1 MSTNRKMKEQD
12 KKTSF
17 NLLLGTG
24 IAFVLIGSFL
34 LIART
39 ANIEVRLYSYRY
51 LIWSFVGG
59 FLLFFS
65 IVKVRRKTIMFS
77 GIFLILTG
85 MLFFAIDTGFIPF
98 TLESL
103 WPVVVIIG
111 GLSLFISGVCI
122 HRSVRSS
129 LVIPSFALV
138 LLGGCC
144 LLFSLNIITEPFLQ
158 LASRW
163 WPLVLVAAGLFLVA
177 LFFIRNTNKIEL
189 DDVEDDFNDLDDAR

>member
-1 MSTNRKMKEQD
+1 MSTNKKIKEQN

-17 NLLLGTG
+17 SLLLGTG

-51 LIWSFVGG
+51 LIWSLVGG

-65 IVKVRRKTIMFS
+65 IIKARRKTIMFS

-85 MLFFAIDTGFIPF
+85 ILFFAIDTGFIPL
-98 TLESL
+98 TLEAL

-122 HRSVRSS
+122 HKSVKAS
-129 LVIPSFALV
+129 LVIPSLALFF
-138 LLGGCC
+138 LGGFC
-144 LLFSLNIITEPFLQ
+144 LLFSLDIITEPFLQ

-163 WPLVLVAAGLFLVA
+163 WPLVLIVAGLFLVI

-189 DDVEDDFNDLDDAR
+189 DDVEDDFNDLDDTH